1 MTEKRH
7 ETTAQKHDT
16 TDQRGAAEVDVAFEK
31 LVRDLHAS
39 RENPVE
45 PKELLKR
52 RKRAQ
57 RRRGENRTS
66 LHGVAKPGRMVSPGT
81 DG

>member
-1 MTEKRH
+1 MTDERH
-7 ETTAQKHDT
+7 ET

-57 RRRGENRTS
+57 RRRRGGTTRTS
-66 LHGVAKPGRMVSPGT
+66 S
-81 DG
+81 

>member
-57 RRRGENRTS
+57 RRRRGGTTRTS
-66 LHGVAKPGRMVSPGT
+66 S
-81 DG
+81 

>member
-1 MTEKRH
+1 MTDERH
-7 ETTAQKHDT
+7 ET

-45 PKELLKR
+45 LKELFKR

-57 RRRGENRTS
+57 RRRGGTRTLS
-66 LHGVAKPGRMVSPGT
+66 
-81 DG
+81 